1 MAHVAQPTPSPCKLW
16 GAACRSPCPQGH
28 GAHRASPNILPAV
41 LSGRDGAASAP
52 LRGGAIA
59 DQRPDAELG
68 RLGRALGGVLRFPLG
83 VCPATPASS

>member
-1 MAHVAQPTPSPCKLW
+1 MRRSPLHPPTSC
-16 GAACRSPCPQGH
+16 GGTACRSPCPQGH
-28 GAHRASPNILPAV
+28 GAHRASPHILPAV
-41 LSGRDGAASAP
+41 LSGKDWAASAP

-68 RLGRALGGVLRFPLG
+68 RLEKALGGMLTFPLG